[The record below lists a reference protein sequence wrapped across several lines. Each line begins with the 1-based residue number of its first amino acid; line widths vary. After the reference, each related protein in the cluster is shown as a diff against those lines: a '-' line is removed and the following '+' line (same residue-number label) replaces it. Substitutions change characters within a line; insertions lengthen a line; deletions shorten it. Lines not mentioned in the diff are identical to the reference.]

1 MTTQHQSLNNKD
13 AELQLE
19 LGPSCWERS
28 VEKNKLNY
36 QGIDVDIDALSQAFD
51 QERVVI

>member
-1 MTTQHQSLNNKD
+1 MYAHHIKSLNDKD

-19 LGPSCWERS
+19 LRGLQS
-28 VEKNKLNY
+28 VEKNKPNY
-36 QGIDVDIDALSQAFD
+36 QGIDLDIDALSQAFD